1 MGNSILMNEAMRII
15 TVDAIRRHTYY
26 YCTSIMAA
34 SRRFQLLLDLVDE
47 LKSDTTCTRQIV
59 EAFEI
64 HLHLY

>member
-1 MGNSILMNEAMRII
+1 MNEAMRII

-34 SRRFQLLLDLVDE
+34 SRRFQLLLDLHVVDE

-59 EAFEI
+59 KAFET